1 MCDFTAK
8 RKYSAHEKSVPKPMM
23 SYRTDSRGNIEPAP
37 EILGRECYKEN
48 RLGESPSQAP
58 GRGDDFHWIEKHVNV
73 ISDSA

>member
-37 EILGRECYKEN
+37 EIPGRECTKKTASE
-48 RLGESPSQAP
+48 RALLKLQGEAAIFT
-58 GRGDDFHWIEKHVNV
+58 G
-73 ISDSA
+73 